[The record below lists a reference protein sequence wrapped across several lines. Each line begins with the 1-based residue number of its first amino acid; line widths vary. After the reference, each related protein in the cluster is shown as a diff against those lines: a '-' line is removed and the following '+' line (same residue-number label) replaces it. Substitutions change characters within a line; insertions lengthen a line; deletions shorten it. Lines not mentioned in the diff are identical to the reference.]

1 MSRDRLD
8 PPPVRARAVA
18 DAPAEALAARAEEL
32 AHRWALTL
40 LAARPLV
47 EMTAVPLEDLAR
59 YAPAVCASLA
69 RALSSD
75 EELANFDLDARER
88 EGRDGG
94 LAVTA
99 GLSALAAGWEAAA
112 AVEHIEALRGLLWKA
127 ALEEL
132 RDPTTQ
138 QIAELSD
145 RLASVC
151 SAALAYALAGRA
163 DALSVSSG
171 VPAFQHPREQVL
183 YSSPAPSPGR
193 VGAVLIDEHDD
204 APREARPRA
213 ARRRGEGAPAHASSG
228 EQAPPAEPPVPHGG
242 LGQRASRT
250 APRPLPWDTPLQSSP
265 EEPAG
270 DSSSRGLADPVMRV
284 SRGPGTP
291 ADRRS

>member
-1 MSRDRLD
+1 MSRDRPD
-8 PPPVRARAVA
+8 PPPARARAVA

-75 EELANFDLDARER
+75 EELAIFDLDARER

-94 LAVTA
+94 LAATA
-99 GLSALAAGWEAAA
+99 GLSALAAGWQAAA
-112 AVEHIEALRGLLWKA
+112 AVEHVEALRGLLWKA

-132 RDPTTQ
+132 RHPTTQ

-151 SAALAYALAGRA
+151 AAALAYALAGRA
-163 DALSVSSG
+163 DALGATAGS
-171 VPAFQHPREQVL
+171 PAFQPPREQVL

-204 APREARPRA
+204 ALREARPRA
-213 ARRRGEGAPAHASSG
+213 AWRRGEAAPAPASAR
-228 EQAPPAEPPVPHGG
+228 EQARPEQSPIPHGA
-242 LGQRASRT
+242 LGQRASQT
-250 APRPLPWDTPLQSSP
+250 APRPLPWDTPLQSSA
-265 EEPAG
+265 PAQDTG
-270 DSSSRGLADPVMRV
+270 SRGLEDPVMRV